1 MGKKGEYEG
10 WKLKEKFALV
20 YSAESAKMRLQE
32 EPMIA
37 KILPHTLLAES
48 FFRKIKAPMPPI
60 IKGIKSMRKLVG
72 DARIFIITLR
82 IPLQGF

>member
-37 KILPHTLLAES
+37 KRDKKHEKTCGRCENIHHNFADS
-48 FFRKIKAPMPPI
+48 A
-60 IKGIKSMRKLVG
+60 S
-72 DARIFIITLR
+72 RIFR
-82 IPLQGF
+82 R